1 MIIRDSL
8 TVKANFKN
16 AKFDWTRGRTAMS
29 QVSYLFHFGFLG
41 WVHTTFLQEISADY
55 GALTTFFRRFF
66 RSLRNASITAI
77 KSVSWT

>member
-16 AKFDWTRGRTAMS
+16 TKFDWTRGRTAMS
-29 QVSYLFHFGFLG
+29 QVSYLFHFGF